1 VSDQILTQA
10 APAADPIKY
19 RQPPRERV
27 APNVYRRG
35 EEYECGYTGT
45 DGRWHVVTLK
55 GAQNVTQAKR
65 AAREI
70 LSKRDISQD
79 VTPMRI
85 TFAEVAEERFATLEG
100 LVASG
105 ERSARTLEAQ
115 RHRYKAGLEGALG
128 RVTVQSI
135 TTRHIADVL
144 SALRAK
150 RIKRGPGDPR
160 PLSSWTVSSTY
171 VLLGTILQFAVTRGY
186 RADNPVSRLSKA
198 EKPVPRSATEPRV
211 LTADEITKLIDHSL
225 PTYRPLI
232 ATLAYSGLRLSEGLG
247 LTWEDINF
255 EADEIHVRFQLS
267 KATKENPAR
276 RVALKTGAAK
286 RDVVLLPQLATILCE
301 HRKEA
306 LAKGLYRAG
315 GFVFCSS
322 AGTPFYGRNVA
333 ERGIGKAGDRA
344 GLNPEG
350 KPKLTA
356 HDLRHSFA
364 SHLIR
369 AGVDVYSVSRQLGH
383 ARASTTLDVYS
394 HEFERAKNGEALRQ
408 QLATAFSRSGPA

>member
-1 VSDQILTQA
+1 MSQGTV
-10 APAADPIKY
+10 
-19 RQPPRERV
+19 RQPKRV
-27 APNVYRRG
+27 RVEGVPNLYHRPKDG
-35 EEYECGYTGT
+35 KFECGYTGT
-45 DGRWHVVTLK
+45 DGRWHIVTLK
-55 GAQNVTQAKR
+55 GATNLTQAKK

-70 LSKRDISQD
+70 LSKRDASED
-79 VTPMRI
+79 VTPSRV
-85 TFAEVAEERFATLEG
+85 TFSEVAEERFAVLDS

-115 RHRYKAGLEGALG
+115 RHRYNSNLRDALG
-128 RVTVQSI
+128 HVRVQSI
-135 TTRHIADVL
+135 TPRHVADVL
-144 SALRAK
+144 AKMRAK
-150 RIKRGPGDPR
+150 RIKRGPKAEPT
-160 PLSSWTVSSTY
+160 PLSSWTITSTY
-171 VLLGTILQFAVTRGY
+171 ILLGTILQFAVTRGY
-186 RADNPVSRLSKA
+186 RGDNPISRLSKA
-198 EKPVPRSATEPRV
+198 ERPVARNATEARV
-211 LTADEITKLIDHSL
+211 ITADEITKLIDHSL

-247 LTWEDINF
+247 LTWGDINF
-255 EADEIHVRFQLS
+255 EAEEIHVRFQLS
-267 KATKENPAR
+267 KATKESPAR

-286 RDVVLLPQLATILCE
+286 RDVVLLPQLATILRE

-306 LAKGLYRAG
+306 LAKGLYRAD
-315 GFVFCSS
+315 GFVFCTS

-333 ERGIGKAGDRA
+333 ERGIDKAGDRA

-394 HEFERAKNGEALRQ
+394 HEFEPTKNGEALRQ